1 MKQLEVQKCELDTG
15 GLLSY
20 WVTACCEEVHN
31 IGAKI
36 QKPSLAHLDNTWR
49 GGGRAQW
56 RSALSVLG
64 LKYSADYLDVAQ
76 GIPVFIYLVFLF
88 FLLKYS

>member
-1 MKQLEVQKCELDTG
+1 M
-15 GLLSY
+15 
-20 WVTACCEEVHN
+20 CCEEVDN

-56 RSALSVLG
+56 RSVLSVLV
-64 LKYSADYLDVAQ
+64 LNYSADYPDVVQ
-76 GIPVFIYLVFLF
+76 GIPMFIYLVFLF
-88 FLLKYS
+88 LLKYN